1 MVDGKATDWRTV
13 TFASA
18 GEKAVSPH
26 EWQAAKTVTGTVALE
41 TKEHNRPR
49 PARTTRCRA
58 PRRG

>member
-1 MVDGKATDWRTV
+1 M